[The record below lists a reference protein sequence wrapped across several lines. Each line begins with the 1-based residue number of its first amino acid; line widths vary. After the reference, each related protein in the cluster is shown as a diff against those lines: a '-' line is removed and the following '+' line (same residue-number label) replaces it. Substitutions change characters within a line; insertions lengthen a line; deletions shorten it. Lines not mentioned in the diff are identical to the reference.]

1 MIKVETFSLALR
13 NERGCL
19 VLLNYY
25 VVGGVDVAVDHE
37 TETDDFG

>member
-1 MIKVETFSLALR
+1 MTKVETFSLALR
-13 NERGCL
+13 NERECL

-25 VVGGVDVAVDHE
+25 VVGGVDAVDHE